1 MSDQTAKLRV
11 TPSRASYLMRI
22 AAEYIR
28 KHAPDGNV
36 HYDEADCDGL
46 CLSDDLIIEANSND

>member
-1 MSDQTAKLRV
+1 MADLNIP
-11 TPSRASYLMRI
+11 PSRASYLMRV

-28 KHAPDGNV
+28 THAPDGTV

-46 CLSDDLIIEANSND
+46 CLSDDLIIEADSNE